1 VEELIDG
8 KIVLSMRAI
17 YQSKI
22 GLGLMD
28 KGIVWNL
35 NISYLFLISKSKFI
49 KKYKG
54 ATQVR
59 IKYTRDRKRKK
70 LKKKWKLEILKS
82 KADVRW

>member
-28 KGIVWNL
+28 KGIVRKL
-35 NISYLFLISKSKFI
+35 KTSYLFLISKCKLI
-49 KKYKG
+49 KKCNNTNQVHRNYK
-54 ATQVR
+54 R
-59 IKYTRDRKRKK
+59 YTPEKEKSSRKT
-70 LKKKWKLEILKS
+70 
-82 KADVRW
+82 